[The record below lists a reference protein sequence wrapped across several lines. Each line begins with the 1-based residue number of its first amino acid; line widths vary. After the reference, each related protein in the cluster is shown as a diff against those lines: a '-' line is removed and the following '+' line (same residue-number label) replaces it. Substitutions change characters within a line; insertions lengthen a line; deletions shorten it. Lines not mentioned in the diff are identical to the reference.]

1 MSYLQFIILF
11 VPDNRVLSAICIF
24 LQCKDHIGIP
34 LKKAETFLPAYPTFA
49 VLQTDKLLFH
59 FSSAVWAYLITFSH
73 RHTTPF
79 CKTLFNKIPERKNI
93 TLNKYSCQIHRLP
106 ASTLSY
112 LSAAYRSCPHI
123 LPQAPFPCPETQYN
137 LPL

>member
-73 RHTTPF
+73 KQTTPLCTTRILIF
-79 CKTLFNKIPERKNI
+79 LASIYSYIFPIYNI
-93 TLNKYSCQIHRLP
+93 FANVL
-106 ASTLSY
+106 
-112 LSAAYRSCPHI
+112 
-123 LPQAPFPCPETQYN
+123 
-137 LPL
+137 

>member
-34 LKKAETFLPAYPTFA
+34 LKKARTFLPAYPTFT

-59 FSSAVWAYLITFSH
+59 FSSAVWAHLITFSH
-73 RHTTPF
+73 KQTAPF
-79 CKTLFNKIPERKNI
+79 CKALFNKIPERKNI
-93 TLNKYSCQIHRLP
+93 TLNRYSFQIHTPP
-106 ASTLSY
+106 ASRLSC
-112 LSAAYRSCPHI
+112 LSAACRSCPHI
-123 LPQAPFPCPETQYN
+123 LPQAPSPCPETRYN